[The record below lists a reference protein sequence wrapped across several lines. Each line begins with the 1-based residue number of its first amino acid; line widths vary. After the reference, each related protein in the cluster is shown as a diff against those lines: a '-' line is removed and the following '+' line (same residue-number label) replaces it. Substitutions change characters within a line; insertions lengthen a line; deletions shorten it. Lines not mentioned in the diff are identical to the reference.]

1 MSELLVN
8 GVNNG
13 GCTPHVRVCPVTMC
27 VLTVNSNLIIVA
39 VSRQRRTAHNTVLTP
54 MSCIQ
59 SSV

>member
-1 MSELLVN
+1 MSELLLN
-8 GVNNG
+8 GMNNS

-39 VSRQRRTAHNTVLTP
+39 VSRQRHTTYNTMLTP